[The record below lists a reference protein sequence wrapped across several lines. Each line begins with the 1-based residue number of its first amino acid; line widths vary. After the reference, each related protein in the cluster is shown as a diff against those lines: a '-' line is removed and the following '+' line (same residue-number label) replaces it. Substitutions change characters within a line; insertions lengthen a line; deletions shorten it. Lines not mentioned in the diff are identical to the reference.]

1 MHRAP
6 KGRTFMLEPV
16 CRKAAMNALMLVPV
30 AMLAL
35 TLRGLYLRWRLAAW
49 ECVWHVRHG
58 LVTVDLR
65 RDAHLAR
72 LGSDSLEFP
81 QPREFRVLATC
92 VAGMP
97 VWSQQSIVS
106 LPAEVEGWIDGV
118 AAADFDHLFDDPFRL
133 SSPQR
138 RVRLAARA
146 H

>member
-1 MHRAP
+1 MRRVP
-6 KGRTFMLEPV
+6 KGRTVTLNPV
-16 CRKAAMNALMLVPV
+16 RKEAAMNALMLVP
-30 AMLAL
+30 LAAL
-35 TLRGLYLRWRLAAW
+35 VLAVRSVHLRWRLAAW

-72 LGSDSLEFP
+72 LGSDSQEFP

-92 VAGMP
+92 VAGLPM
-97 VWSQQSIVS
+97 WSRQSIVS
-106 LPAEVEGWIDGV
+106 LPAEAEGWIAGIG
-118 AAADFDHLFDDPFRL
+118 AADFDHLFDEPFRL

>member
-1 MHRAP
+1 
-6 KGRTFMLEPV
+6 
-16 CRKAAMNALMLVPV
+16 MNALMLVP
-30 AMLAL
+30 LAAL
-35 TLRGLYLRWRLAAW
+35 VLAGRSLHLRWRLAAS

-58 LVTVDLR
+58 LFTVELR

-72 LGSDSLEFP
+72 LGRDSLEFP

-92 VAGMP
+92 VAGLP

-106 LPAEVEGWIDGV
+106 LPAEAEGCIDDV

-133 SSPQR
+133 GSSQR
-138 RVRLAARA
+138 RLRLAARA